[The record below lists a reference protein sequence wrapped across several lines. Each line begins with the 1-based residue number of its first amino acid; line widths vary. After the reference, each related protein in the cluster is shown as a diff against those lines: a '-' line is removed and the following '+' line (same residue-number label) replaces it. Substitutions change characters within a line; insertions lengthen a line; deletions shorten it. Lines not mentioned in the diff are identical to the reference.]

1 MRAFAGWNFKQL
13 RLLPIT
19 YYLLLISQKFFCF
32 PQKRLNFVRA
42 NFVLMMETQNVKDTV
57 RQIFTEYLTANGH
70 RKTPER
76 YAILETIYSIDG
88 HFDIDMLYSRMMDQE
103 NFRVSRA
110 TLYNTIIL
118 LINARLIIK
127 HQFGTSSQYEKSY
140 NRETHHHQICTQC
153 GKVTEFQNEELQHAI
168 ENTKLSRFQLSHY
181 SLYIYGLCS
190 KCDRANK
197 RKKVNNNNKKER

>member
-1 MRAFAGWNFKQL
+1 
-13 RLLPIT
+13 
-19 YYLLLISQKFFCF
+19 
-32 PQKRLNFVRA
+32 
-42 NFVLMMETQNVKDTV
+42 METQNVKDTV

-76 YAILETIYSIDG
+76 YAILDTIYSIDG

-118 LINARLIIK
+118 LINARLVIK
-127 HQFGTSSQYEKSY
+127 HQFGNTSQYERSY
-140 NRETHHHQICTQC
+140 NNETHHHMICTCC
-153 GKVTEFQNEELQHAI
+153 GKVSEFEDDNLKQAI
-168 ENTKLSRFQLSHY
+168 AQTKLKGFYVSHY

-190 KCDRANK
+190 KCMAAK
-197 RKKVNNNNKKER
+197 RKKK